1 MSITKNME
9 LTENWEHVHDL
20 IIKTSEVIYN
30 KRPTCT
36 ELLVDWE
43 NWSVKEEQ
51 LKSSLSYREIV
62 NLMKKY
68 KNKFF
73 FKYLVEKLIF

>member
-1 MSITKNME
+1 ME
-9 LTENWEHVHDL
+9 LTENWKHVDDL
-20 IIKTSEVIYN
+20 ILKTSNFKYQM
-30 KRPTCT
+30 RPTCA

-43 NWSVKEEQ
+43 NWSVKEEK
-51 LKSSLSYREIV
+51 LKASLSYREIV